1 MGESAHILLPTKFM
15 LIVIQILLLVTAL
28 SQKHQHLHSSA
39 TDALSSEKSLA
50 GFTISWMCFCTLE
63 FLMMLIGSSV
73 PSQFQMVN
81 LLQVLLHL
89 LGIVFTAWF
98 VIDSWP
104 ARDLLPLWICFS
116 IFPLVLEGLTVV
128 EAFKF

>member
-1 MGESAHILLPTKFM
+1 
-15 LIVIQILLLVTAL
+15 
-28 SQKHQHLHSSA
+28 
-39 TDALSSEKSLA
+39 
-50 GFTISWMCFCTLE
+50 
-63 FLMMLIGSSV
+63 
-73 PSQFQMVN
+73 MVN

-104 ARDLLPLWICFS
+104 ARDILPLWICFS
-116 IFPLVLEGLTVV
+116 IFPISLEGLTVV

>member
-1 MGESAHILLPTKFM
+1 
-15 LIVIQILLLVTAL
+15 
-28 SQKHQHLHSSA
+28 
-39 TDALSSEKSLA
+39 
-50 GFTISWMCFCTLE
+50 
-63 FLMMLIGSSV
+63 MMLIGSSV

-104 ARDLLPLWICFS
+104 SRDLLPLWICFS
-116 IFPLVLEGLTVV
+116 IFPLLLEGLTVV